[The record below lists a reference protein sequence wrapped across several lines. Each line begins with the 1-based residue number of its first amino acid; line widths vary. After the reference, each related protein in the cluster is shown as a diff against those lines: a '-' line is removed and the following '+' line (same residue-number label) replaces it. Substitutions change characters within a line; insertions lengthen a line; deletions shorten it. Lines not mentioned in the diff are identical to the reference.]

1 MVADVTGK
9 PTFITRYRIQ
19 LGKND
24 PVSISHSASSLA
36 ERFLQALRLGA
47 GRRTWHA
54 SPLQPDRIQGD
65 SG

>member
-24 PVSISHSASSLA
+24 PVSNCHCASS
-36 ERFLQALRLGA
+36 A
-47 GRRTWHA
+47 G
-54 SPLQPDRIQGD
+54 
-65 SG
+65 